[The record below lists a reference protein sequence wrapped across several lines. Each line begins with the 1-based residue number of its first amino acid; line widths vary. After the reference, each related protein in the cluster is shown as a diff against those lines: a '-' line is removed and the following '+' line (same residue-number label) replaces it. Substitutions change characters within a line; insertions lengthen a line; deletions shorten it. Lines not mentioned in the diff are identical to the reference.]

1 MSDNMRNWADAL
13 FGNGE
18 PPKKSQQSIPAGG
31 WQEKLFGSPAK
42 PATMKPSM
50 PSSRGGFRETW
61 RQSSSY
67 DVYGKKLFAK
77 EGGLRYDLF
86 TGEKKPSQPLNRMT
100 IGQVIELQK
109 NRTNTAAGAY
119 QFTLDTL
126 QDTMKDAGLKESD
139 MFDERTQYKLFET
152 FTRKNE
158 EFAKQ
163 SLGKGSLN
171 DAERYSMHFLG
182 RSGGAK
188 FLKLLQE
195 NPSANFASEFG
206 KAFRSNRALV
216 DRVGGR
222 NASVSDVFRE
232 LAVRM
237 K

>member
-1 MSDNMRNWADAL
+1 MRDWSSTL
-13 FGNGE
+13 FGSGKK
-18 PPKKSQQSIPAGG
+18 PKESQQAIPSGG
-31 WQEKLFGSPAK
+31 WKSKLFGSPAAS
-42 PATMKPSM
+42 PPTRTSGPSG
-50 PSSRGGFRETW
+50 RGGFRETW

-86 TGEKKPSQPLNRMT
+86 TGEKRPSQPLNKLT
-100 IGQVIELQK
+100 IGQVMALQK
-109 NRTNTAAGAY
+109 QRTNTAAGAY

-158 EFAKQ
+158 EHARKAV
-163 SLGKGSLN
+163 GKSSLN

-182 RSGGAK
+182 RSGGAR

-206 KAFRSNRALV
+206 REFRSNRALV
-216 DRVGGR
+216 DKVGGR
-222 NASVSDVFRE
+222 KASVSDVFRE

>member
-1 MSDNMRNWADAL
+1 MSDAMRDWASAL
-13 FGNGE
+13 FKSRNQQQAK
-18 PPKKSQQSIPAGG
+18 PPAPASGG
-31 WQEKLFGSPAK
+31 WGDRLYGSRNMNK
-42 PATMKPSM
+42 QATPT
-50 PSSRGGFRETW
+50 SRGGARETW

-86 TGEKKPSQPLNRMT
+86 TGERNPSQPLNKLT
-100 IGQVIELQK
+100 IGQVMTLQK
-109 NRTNTAAGAY
+109 QRTNTAAGAY
-119 QFTLDTL
+119 QFTLYTL

-158 EFAKQ
+158 EHARQ
-163 SLGKGSLN
+163 AVGKDTLN
-171 DAERYSMHFLG
+171 DAERYSLHFLG
-182 RSGGAK
+182 RSGGTK
-188 FLKLLQE
+188 FLKLLQD
-195 NPSANFASEFG
+195 NPSANFAAEFG

-216 DRVGGR
+216 DKVGGR
-222 NASVSDVFRE
+222 NASVSDVFKE